1 MFIDINTEI
10 DNFYLSTNN
19 NLNEKNIEFYRNWM
33 KYLTPLLNKPNKIKL
48 KKKKNVSLYSKIYF
62 GSFLDENYYYD
73 NAERSTK
80 YDNIKKIISKSKNFS
95 FVKNPKTINLSKL
108 PLDLYLSKNDSFDL
122 RKLFSIKNIQNYKKM
137 QRSKERF
144 SNTNIFNT
152 NVDSDKNIEFKN
164 KSFQDKNKNIVANN
178 SDKTKENKN
187 NHFSSKLL
195 LKKIN
200 KDNSFLESAK
210 SLKTYYNSS
219 KFIISKN
226 TNEFIGKNISNNKIL
241 QKQKNNSYSNITEI
255 II

>member
-1 MFIDINTEI
+1 MEKEDQFQLKKETGALFYNFKIKNNNIPITTEIKSRDKKIKDMFIDINTEI

-195 LKKIN
+195 LKK
-200 KDNSFLESAK
+200 SFF
-210 SLKTYYNSS
+210 LKITT
-219 KFIISKN
+219 KKN
-226 TNEFIGKNISNNKIL
+226 
-241 QKQKNNSYSNITEI
+241 
-255 II
+255 